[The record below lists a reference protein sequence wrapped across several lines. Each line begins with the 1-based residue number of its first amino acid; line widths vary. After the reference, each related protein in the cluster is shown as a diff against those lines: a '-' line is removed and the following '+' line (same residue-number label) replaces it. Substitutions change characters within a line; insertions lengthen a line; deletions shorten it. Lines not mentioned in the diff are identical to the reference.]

1 MSPATGRAARPAIG
15 SAAQPATDRA
25 ARPAS
30 DRAPRTGATT
40 MRVSVDIGG
49 TFTDLVVEHDR
60 ELRLFKSPTVP
71 DDPVRGILDVL
82 TMAAAADGLTL
93 NGFLGLV
100 ETFVHATTRGLNAVL
115 TGTTAKTAFLTT
127 EGHPDVLLLREG
139 GRPDPF
145 DFTVPFPEPYV
156 PRSLTFEVAERV
168 TSTGEVLRPLDVA
181 DLGRICDR
189 LAAEEVEAVAVCLLW
204 ATVNPAHELQVAEV
218 LRQRLPGVPYTLSHA
233 LNPALREYRRASSAA
248 IDASL
253 KPLMSEYTEGLTARL
268 RAAGLD
274 GRILMV
280 TSIGGV
286 VDVRDAAEKPVL
298 TINSGPSM
306 APVAG
311 RAYAAADLGARTV
324 IVADAGGTTY
334 DVTLVRDGEIPATR
348 SAWVGGEITGHMTG
362 LPSIDVKS
370 VGAGGGSIAWVD
382 PGGLLHVGPMSA
394 GSVPGPAC
402 YGRGGTRATVTDA
415 ALVLGYLD
423 PASFSSG
430 AMALDPDAALKA
442 IATDVAGPL
451 GTDPVTAAH
460 AVLELTTEHMVR
472 AIEEITLQQGIDPAH
487 AVLVGGGGAAGLN
500 AAAVAER
507 LGCRQLV
514 VPAVGAA
521 LAASGALMS
530 DLRAVY
536 TATVPALT
544 SAFRPGRVN
553 AALAGL
559 LDRCR
564 EFAGHVGAD
573 AADVE
578 VTLFAEARYPQQIWE
593 LEVPLR
599 GESFEGG
606 PDVEEFEA
614 DFHAIHQ
621 RILGITDEDSPVE
634 VVSWGAR
641 ARVPLG
647 ERTGILTARAEDTA
661 SASVRRAYLPGRG
674 MADVPVR
681 PLATLVPGE
690 VLHGPVLIESPFTT
704 VVVSDTSTGELSDS
718 GSLVIHP
725 AKQATDRSATD
736 GTADR
741 GTDRSTTTDASD
753 DGRRSG
759 GHPR

>member
-1 MSPATGRAARPAIG
+1 MSAPDPATRQPSD
-15 SAAQPATDRA
+15 SAT
-25 ARPAS
+25 
-30 DRAPRTGATT
+30 
-40 MRVSVDIGG
+40 RVSVDIGG
-49 TFTDLVVEHDR
+49 TFTDLVVEQNG
-60 ELRLFKSPTVP
+60 ELRLFKSATVP

-82 TMAAAADGLTL
+82 TAAAEADGLTL
-93 NGFLGLV
+93 ERFLADVG
-100 ETFVHATTRGLNAVL
+100 TFVHATTRGLNAVL
-115 TGTTAKTAFLTT
+115 TGTTARTAFLTT

-156 PRSLTFEVAERV
+156 PRSLTFEVPERI
-168 TSTGEVLRPLDVA
+168 TASGEILRPLDHEG
-181 DLGRICDR
+181 LGRICDR
-189 LAAEEVEAVAVCLLW
+189 LAAAEVEAVAVCLLW
-204 ATVNPAHELQVAEV
+204 ATVNPAHELAVAEV
-218 LRQRLPGVPYTLSHA
+218 LRERLPGVPHTLSHA
-233 LNPALREYRRASSAA
+233 LNPSLREYRRASSAA

-253 KPLMSEYTEGLTARL
+253 KPLMSRYTESLTGRLRGAGLT
-268 RAAGLD
+268 

-286 VDVRDAAEKPVL
+286 MDVQDAAEKPVL

-311 RAYAAADLGARTV
+311 RAYAAADLGAGTV

-334 DVTLVRDGEIPATR
+334 DVTLVRDGEIPSTR

-402 YGRGGTRATVTDA
+402 YGRGGVRATVTDA

-430 AMALDPDAALKA
+430 AMALDPDAALAA
-442 IATDVAGPL
+442 ITDDVARPL
-451 GTDPVTAAH
+451 GVDPVAAAH

-472 AIEEITLQQGIDPAH
+472 AIEEITLQQGIDPSR

-500 AAAVAER
+500 AAAVAQR
-507 LGCRQLV
+507 LGCRTLV

-536 TATVPALT
+536 TATVPAVT
-544 SAFRPGRVN
+544 SGFEADRVN

-559 LDRCR
+559 LLRCG

-573 AADVE
+573 PAGMT

-593 LEVPLR
+593 LVVPLR
-599 GESFEGG
+599 SESFATA
-606 PDVEEFEA
+606 DAVREFEA
-614 DFHAIHQ
+614 DFHAVHQ

-641 ARVPLG
+641 ARVPLAG
-647 ERTGILTARAEDTA
+647 RTGVLTARPGQAA
-661 SASVRRAYLPGRG
+661 PAGVRRAYVPGRG
-674 MADVPVR
+674 MTDIPVR
-681 PLATLVPGE
+681 PLSGIAPGE
-690 VLHGPVLIESPFTT
+690 VLQGPVLIESPFTT
-704 VVVSDTSTGELSDS
+704 VVVADHGTGEVSDS

-725 AKQATDRSATD
+725 AK
-736 GTADR
+736 
-741 GTDRSTTTDASD
+741 DASQRTGPD
-753 DGRRSG
+753 RQKETR
-759 GHPR
+759 